1 MKKICIVCEGNTLQ
15 EPRTNR
21 LITAL
26 KGNNLL
32 SVVGIGITRS
42 NSFKGEIFNYKTPK
56 KRNKE
61 EERQLEKDVANKNY
75 LKLVKIPTRLPI
87 GDFLLNREFD
97 VIFCH
102 DLVLLPI
109 VLENKKNAKVIFDA
123 REYYPRQLENN
134 ERWLRLFADFNDYLC
149 KTYLPKVD
157 YMYTVCEGI
166 AEEYQ
171 KNYGVKCDVITSA
184 AKYFAPPPQEITTL
198 QENIKLIYH
207 GMASYERGIHKMIE
221 TADLLEERFSLD
233 LMLVPTNDKEYFA
246 KLEQMAKIR
255 KNVRIIEPVS
265 FESIIPFTSKYDVGF
280 YILQPTNYN
289 GYFAL
294 PNKFFEFIQ
303 ARLAIAI
310 GPSPQM
316 AKYVKEYDLGVIS
329 PDFTPKSMSKT
340 LNSLTKEQIL
350 KYKEN
355 ANKAAKILNATTEGE
370 KLLKIV
376 EEVLC

>member
-1 MKKICIVCEGNTLQ
+1 
-15 EPRTNR
+15 
-21 LITAL
+21 
-26 KGNNLL
+26 
-32 SVVGIGITRS
+32 
-42 NSFKGEIFNYKTPK
+42 
-56 KRNKE
+56 
-61 EERQLEKDVANKNY
+61 
-75 LKLVKIPTRLPI
+75 
-87 GDFLLNREFD
+87 
-97 VIFCH
+97 
-102 DLVLLPI
+102 
-109 VLENKKNAKVIFDA
+109 
-123 REYYPRQLENN
+123 
-134 ERWLRLFADFNDYLC
+134 
-149 KTYLPKVD
+149 
-157 YMYTVCEGI
+157 
-166 AEEYQ
+166 
-171 KNYGVKCDVITSA
+171 
-184 AKYFAPPPQEITTL
+184 
-198 QENIKLIYH
+198 
-207 GMASYERGIHKMIE
+207 MIE